1 MGISGV
7 EDTKFRKNKLIR
19 IKDQLVDFSTPKVM
33 GILNV
38 TPDSF
43 YAQSRISSTSRL
55 LHEVEKMLSDGA
67 DIIDSGGLST
77 RPGANLVTIEEEI
90 SRVIPALKAISN
102 EFPHIILSVD
112 TFRSE
117 VAEEAILS
125 GASLINDIS
134 GWQFDERI
142 IDVAKNYHVP
152 YILMHSSGTFETMHQ
167 SVLDD
172 EFFFRDI
179 MLYFSNKLSQLA
191 ERGIADV
198 FIDPGF
204 GFSKTLEQNYALLD
218 FLPEFAVLERPILV
232 GLSRKS
238 MIYKRLNSTAEEAL
252 NGTTI
257 LNTKAILSGAS
268 ILRVHDVREA
278 KEIIRL
284 LI

>member
-19 IKDQLVDFSTPKVM
+19 IKDHLIDFSTPKVM
-33 GILNV
+33 GIVNA

-43 YAQSRISSTSRL
+43 FEQSRMNADKHL
-55 LHEVEKMLSDGA
+55 LKHIEQMIVDGA
-67 DIIDSGGLST
+67 DIIDIGGVST
-77 RPGANLVTIEEEI
+77 RPGANLVSIEEERM
-90 SRVIPALKAISN
+90 RVIPAIQSISKAFPELIIS
-102 EFPHIILSVD
+102 ID

-117 VAEEAILS
+117 VADEAINC

-142 IDVAKNYHVP
+142 IDVAKSYHVP
-152 YILMHSSGTFETMHQ
+152 YILMHCAGTFETMHQ
-167 SVLDD
+167 STLDD
-172 EFFFRDI
+172 SYFFRDI

-191 ERGIADV
+191 ERGIGDV

-204 GFSKTLEQNYALLD
+204 GFSKTLEQNFALLD

-238 MIYKRLNSTAEEAL
+238 MIYKRLQTTADAAL

-268 ILRVHDVREA
+268 ILRVHDVKEA

-284 LI
+284 LN